1 MLRYA
6 LRRILALV
14 PVLIGV
20 SVIVFLFLH
29 LIPGDS
35 ATAILGEHAT
45 PDAIVQLR
53 AAYGLDQP
61 WPTQYALFVGH
72 ILQGDLG
79 RSIRS
84 NTSVT
89 SELMQRL
96 PATAELSVVAL
107 VFALLIGL
115 PAGIVSAWRRGSAFD
130 HASVVGALTQH
141 AACRSSGWA

>member
-61 WPTQYALFVGH
+61 WPTQYVLFVGH
-72 ILQGDLG
+72 ILHGDLG
-79 RSIRS
+79 KSIRS
-84 NTSVT
+84 NVPVT
-89 SELMQRL
+89 TELWQRL
-96 PATAELSVVAL
+96 PATAELSIVAL
-107 VFALLIGL
+107 FFAIAVGL
-115 PAGIVSAWRRGSAFD
+115 PAGIISATKRGSAFD
-130 HASVVGALTQH
+130 
-141 AACRSSGWA
+141 

>member
-6 LRRILALV
+6 LRRIRRWG

-61 WPTQYALFVGH
+61 WPTQYVLFVGH
-72 ILQGDLG
+72 ILHGDLG
-79 RSIRS
+79 KSIRS
-84 NTSVT
+84 NVPVT
-89 SELMQRL
+89 TELWQRL
-96 PATAELSVVAL
+96 CRPPLS
-107 VFALLIGL
+107 
-115 PAGIVSAWRRGSAFD
+115 
-130 HASVVGALTQH
+130 
-141 AACRSSGWA
+141 

>member
-1 MLRYA
+1 MLRYV
-6 LRRILALV
+6 LRRLLALV

-29 LIPGDS
+29 LIPGDAAS
-35 ATAILGEHAT
+35 AILGEHAT
-45 PDAIVQLR
+45 ADAIVQLR
-53 AAYGLDQP
+53 AAYGLDKP

-84 NTSVT
+84 NNPVT

-96 PATAELSVVAL
+96 PATAELTVVAML
-107 VFALLIGL
+107 FALLIGL
-115 PAGIVSAWRRGSAFD
+115 PAGLLSASPPRPSFRHST
-130 HASVVGALTQH
+130 HLGA
-141 AACRSSGWA
+141 